1 MIKISNLC
9 LDFKNEAGEVR
20 RVLKDVNLS
29 LPSQGLVFLLGK
41 SGSGKT
47 SLLHCL
53 GGLLPPTMGEIVV
66 NGRKID
72 YKNVNALSQYRRDE
86 IAFVFQ
92 DYNLLGDFSALE
104 NLEISGCS
112 SSDASKIMDDVGL
125 GGKEKT
131 RVRLLSG
138 GEQQRLAIGRALGKG
153 SPIFLLD
160 EPTANLDESNA
171 EAIFTILQ
179 RISKKRLVLVA
190 THDTE
195 NARRFGDYVCE
206 IRDGYVSGNPDAKE
220 KISCAKEM
228 DHRPL
233 PSFPFKNR
241 VAYSWSLLRAHR
253 GRAIATLIST
263 ALTAVLLFTQ
273 SSLLFFDEA
282 GAACRSLAAS
292 GLDWTPVSK
301 TERNENLSEDVSI
314 ECGKYL
320 YNQIQKTTGNDPL
333 VSHMGQFR
341 SRVHPSD
348 YVDAL
353 VYVID
358 RPTTIFGK
366 KFEVPETNVYY
377 ASSFIFDYFRCSTE
391 NVCFGN
397 SDSVDN
403 DLVFGGYTVQDYDAE
418 LLKKFRS
425 GTYNSSDLD
434 EITYLQTSAVISK
447 TTYDILSKD
456 NTLFSMPG
464 PILNDVALKEG
475 KRIPTITYMDKA
487 DSVDTYLYGETPKN
501 GEIALS
507 EPYVK
512 EYLKSTDSS
521 LTEPSDLVGQEVV
534 MPDLEL
540 SPNAVSLRD
549 EMNPIEVG
557 NRFKVSGIVS
567 GSRRNY
573 CAILNP
579 EAFQKVKELSFY
591 YGLDCHIFAPVFNKT
606 EMRVLMDSNY
616 HISTNAGSMLSAIS
630 TVLKKD
636 MNIVFWIVEGILG
649 LVCLL
654 LLCITCDVNVREKW
668 KEICVLDSLGV
679 KQREIRSPFLLL
691 NGGQVIS
698 GFVLGFVLCFP
709 ALFGLNKAMMSSGW
723 FALNFDLL
731 AFSPI
736 SLPIVLLLGV
746 FAFLIST
753 ILPLVRVRTKN
764 LSVGLRTF

>member
-1 MIKISNLC
+1 
-9 LDFKNEAGEVR
+9 
-20 RVLKDVNLS
+20 
-29 LPSQGLVFLLGK
+29 
-41 SGSGKT
+41 
-47 SLLHCL
+47 
-53 GGLLPPTMGEIVV
+53 
-66 NGRKID
+66 
-72 YKNVNALSQYRRDE
+72 
-86 IAFVFQ
+86 
-92 DYNLLGDFSALE
+92 
-104 NLEISGCS
+104 
-112 SSDASKIMDDVGL
+112 MDDVGL
-125 GGKEKT
+125 SGKEKT

-171 EAIFTILQ
+171 EDIFTILQ

-206 IRDGYVSGNPDAKE
+206 IRDGCVSGNPDAKE
-220 KISCAKEM
+220 EISCAKET
-228 DHRPL
+228 DHRP

-358 RPTTIFGK
+358 RPTTIFGI

-377 ASSFIFDYFRCSTE
+377 ASSFIFDYFKCSTE
-391 NVCFGN
+391 NVSFGN
-397 SDSVDN
+397 SYSTNN
-403 DLVFGGYTVQDYDAE
+403 DLVFGGYTVQNYDAE

-447 TTYDILSKD
+447 TTYDILNKD
-456 NTLFSMPG
+456 NTLFDMPG
-464 PILNDVALKEG
+464 PILNDAALKEG
-475 KRIPTITYMDKA
+475 KKNSKYN
-487 DSVDTYLYGETPKN
+487 LYGQ
-501 GEIALS
+501 GRFGG
-507 EPYVK
+507 YVF
-512 EYLKSTDSS
+512 
-521 LTEPSDLVGQEVV
+521 
-534 MPDLEL
+534 
-540 SPNAVSLRD
+540 
-549 EMNPIEVG
+549 I
-557 NRFKVSGIVS
+557 
-567 GSRRNY
+567 RR
-573 CAILNP
+573 
-579 EAFQKVKELSFY
+579 
-591 YGLDCHIFAPVFNKT
+591 
-606 EMRVLMDSNY
+606 
-616 HISTNAGSMLSAIS
+616 
-630 TVLKKD
+630 
-636 MNIVFWIVEGILG
+636 
-649 LVCLL
+649 
-654 LLCITCDVNVREKW
+654 
-668 KEICVLDSLGV
+668 
-679 KQREIRSPFLLL
+679 
-691 NGGQVIS
+691 
-698 GFVLGFVLCFP
+698 
-709 ALFGLNKAMMSSGW
+709 
-723 FALNFDLL
+723 
-731 AFSPI
+731 
-736 SLPIVLLLGV
+736 
-746 FAFLIST
+746 
-753 ILPLVRVRTKN
+753 RTKK
-764 LSVGLRTF
+764 R